1 MSALEREIPAAEY
14 QHLDLPLR
22 NVFEEGRRAAPR
34 LRPAQ
39 ADTTEDDPSHD
50 ELGHLGSEAQNG
62 STAADFDVV
71 GVGTQAEELQ
81 LPSRLRR
88 KNQG

>member
-1 MSALEREIPAAEY
+1 MTAPLG
-14 QHLDLPLR
+14 LPR
-22 NVFEEGRRAAPR
+22 PHRQQR
-34 LRPAQ
+34 LGAV
-39 ADTTEDDPSHD
+39 DDPSHH

-62 STAADFDVV
+62 SAAADFDVV

-81 LPSRLRR
+81 RPSRLRR